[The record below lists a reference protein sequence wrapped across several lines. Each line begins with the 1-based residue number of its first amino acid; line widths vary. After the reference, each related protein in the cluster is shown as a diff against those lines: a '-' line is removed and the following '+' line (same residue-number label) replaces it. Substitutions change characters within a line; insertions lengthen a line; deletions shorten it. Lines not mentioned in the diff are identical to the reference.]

1 MGEDRVVPLGRA
13 VPGRQRELSA
23 RMSRLCFV
31 AASEMT
37 LKAFLREHIRA
48 ASRRY
53 EVLAV
58 ANCTQA
64 RALRDIGVPVDVTP
78 VGIERRIA
86 PLADLV
92 ALWRLWRLFRRAAPD
107 LIHSVTPKAGLLAML
122 AARAARVPVRIHTF
136 TGQVWA
142 TRRGLAR
149 AALKGFDRLIAACAT
164 HVLADSASQ
173 REFLLAEGVVRAER
187 IAVLAQ
193 GSISGVDGERFRPD
207 PAARETV
214 RAQAGIPPEAVLFL
228 YLGRLTRDKGLL
240 DLARAFGSVQD
251 GWLMLVGP
259 DEEGLAGEI
268 RDACGGSAARL
279 RFAPYT
285 DRPEVFMAA
294 ADVFVLPSYR
304 EGFGSAVIESAAAGI
319 PAIGTRI
326 YGVTDAIVDGV
337 TGFLVPPRDPAA
349 LAARMRQLASDAQL
363 RLRLG
368 AAARARALRDFSMA
382 EVTRAT
388 LAYYAER
395 LKEAGLDA

>member
-1 MGEDRVVPLGRA
+1 MIP
-13 VPGRQRELSA
+13 
-23 RMSRLCFV
+23 
-31 AASEMT
+31 
-37 LKAFLREHIRA
+37 IR
-48 ASRRY
+48 
-53 EVLAV
+53 
-58 ANCTQA
+58 
-64 RALRDIGVPVDVTP
+64 
-78 VGIERRIA
+78 IERGIV
-86 PLADLV
+86 PLADLA
-92 ALWRLWRLFRRAAPD
+92 ALARLLRVLRRERYD
-107 LIHSVTPKAGLLAML
+107 LVHSVTPKAGLLAML

-368 AAARARALRDFSMA
+368 AAARERALRDFSMA